1 MIIVSDTTP
10 IHYLILIEKEMILPE
25 LFGEIIVPEAVA
37 KEMKHEKTPD
47 AVRRFI
53 DFPPNWIKIKSA
65 NPNSFL
71 ENIRGLGAG
80 ETEAIALA
88 IEENAD
94 AILMDDRKA
103 IRTARQKNLI
113 VLTTFAILELAAVKK
128 LIDLQQ
134 VLEELAQTNFR
145 MPPDKIIEEIL
156 ERYQK

>member
-25 LFGEIIVPEAVA
+25 LFGEIIIPEAVA
-37 KEMKHEKTPD
+37 IEMKHEKTPE
-47 AVRRFI
+47 AVRHFI

-65 NPNSFL
+65 KSNIFL
-71 ENIRGLGAG
+71 ETIGGLGAG

-103 IRTARQKNLI
+103 IRTARQKNLT

-128 LIDLQQ
+128 LIDLPQT
-134 VLEELAQTNFR
+134 LDKLAQTNFR
-145 MPPDKIIEEIL
+145 MPSDEIIQEIL
-156 ERYQK
+156 ERH

>member
-25 LFGEIIVPEAVA
+25 LFGEIIIPEAVA
-37 KEMKHEKTPD
+37 VEMKHEKTPEV
-47 AVRRFI
+47 VRHFV

-65 NPNSFL
+65 KSDTFL
-71 ENIRGLGAG
+71 GSIGGLGAG

-128 LIDLQQ
+128 LIDLPQT
-134 VLEELAQTNFR
+134 LDELAQTNFR
-145 MPPDKIIEEIL
+145 MPSDEIIQEIL
-156 ERYQK
+156 ERH